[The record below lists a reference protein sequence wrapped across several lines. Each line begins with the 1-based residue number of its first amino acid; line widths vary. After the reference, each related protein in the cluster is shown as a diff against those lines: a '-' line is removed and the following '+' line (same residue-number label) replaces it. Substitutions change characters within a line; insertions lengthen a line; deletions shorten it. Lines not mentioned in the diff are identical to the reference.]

1 MKTIEFVIRDQAG
14 AVQRGI
20 LAEGATSYIIPAQ
33 VGQEI
38 SLNLRQADFLSH
50 QRDGNDLVLT
60 LVDGTVITIDS
71 YFNDTGSPNRL
82 FISSDGYL
90 NEVGLVAVEG
100 NNLHA
105 QYGPTEQWGK
115 WSPSDDLIYFGRTD
129 TATITGAMMGEENE
143 VSMLAAPLLGAGMIG
158 GGGAVTAAAVA
169 GGAAIL
175 GGGANAGDAVAVPTA
190 TTTPTSPSAP
200 TPAPT
205 PEIAISLA
213 TGGRNGKATIT
224 GMGTPGA
231 TIDITVEGTTQTTTV
246 DADGTWSVSYDAG
259 SFRDGEYQTQIT
271 ATLTDQNGNTA
282 TSADTLTVDTL
293 VNELTFA
300 NQAGAADA
308 TINTAEAAQ
317 GVTLTGSV
325 EAGSTVSV
333 AMGAVTLDAAVDPD
347 GNWSATFAP
356 GDIPAGT
363 YASAIVATATDKAGN
378 TRSITQS
385 VWVDTEA
392 GALTISAAPVESDD
406 VINAAEA
413 SDGVAISGTADAG
426 AVVTVTLA
434 GVVTTTRAD
443 QNGEWT
449 SHYTAGDVAQ
459 GVYTAEITARVTDG
473 AGNTRTETDSVRV
486 DTRVDNLSL
495 NKIEGDNT
503 VNGVERLAD
512 GGVMVSGTSETGSSV
527 AVKLGNA
534 SANGVVDAVGNWSV
548 AFAPGQVPEGTYNTT
563 AVVTATD
570 GAGNTATA
578 SWPVLIDTV
587 VDTLN
592 LNTPGGTDAV
602 VSAREAAAG
611 IDLAGQVEA
620 GSRVVVRFDG
630 TNYTATVDASGNW
643 DVTIPPENIRSG
655 TYQADISI
663 KATDH
668 VGNVDTLSYTVAIDT
683 YAPDGPVIESYT
695 RDGDGIR
702 AISVE
707 QSDDALA
714 VHQIQADKSITEVAA
729 STLENDTRNETN
741 FYFDSTVPDGSDLIV
756 TATDAAG
763 NSSGTYLAL
772 DDESANTL
780 LELTNPNLASHNI
793 ETIDLQF
800 AEEAQ
805 LSITEAALLNLSSN
819 TNTLIVNGHADD
831 TVTIRGG
838 TRTGTEVKEGQT
850 YDIYMLG
857 SEGTLMIDDDISVI
871 V

>member
-60 LVDGTVITIDS
+60 LADGTVITIDS
-71 YFNDTGSPNRL
+71 YFNDEGRPNRL

-100 NNLHA
+100 TNLHA

-115 WSPSDDLIYFGRTD
+115 WSPSDELIYFGRTD
-129 TATITGAMMGEENE
+129 TATITGAMLSEENE
-143 VSMLAAPLLGAGMIG
+143 VSMLAAPLLGAGIIGG

-200 TPAPT
+200 MPAPT

-213 TGGRNGKATIT
+213 TGGSNGKATIT
-224 GMGTPGA
+224 GTGAPGA
-231 TIDITVEGTTQTTTV
+231 TIDITVEGMIQTTTV
-246 DADGTWSVSYDAG
+246 GADGTWSVSYDAG

-271 ATLTDQNGNTA
+271 ATLTDQNGTTA
-282 TSADTLTVDTL
+282 TATDTLTVDTL

-308 TINTAEAAQ
+308 IINAAEAAQ
-317 GVTLTGSV
+317 GVALTGSV

-333 AMGAVTLDAAVDPD
+333 AMGDVTHDAAVDPD

-378 TRSITQS
+378 TQSITQS

-392 GALTISAAPVESDD
+392 GALTISAIPVESDD

-443 QNGEWT
+443 QNGVWT
-449 SHYTAGDVAQ
+449 SHYAAGDVAQ
-459 GVYTAEITARVTDG
+459 GVYTAEITADVTDG

-486 DTRVDNLSL
+486 DTRVDNC
-495 NKIEGDNT
+495 
-503 VNGVERLAD
+503 
-512 GGVMVSGTSETGSSV
+512 
-527 AVKLGNA
+527 
-534 SANGVVDAVGNWSV
+534 
-548 AFAPGQVPEGTYNTT
+548 
-563 AVVTATD
+563 
-570 GAGNTATA
+570 
-578 SWPVLIDTV
+578 
-587 VDTLN
+587 
-592 LNTPGGTDAV
+592 
-602 VSAREAAAG
+602 
-611 IDLAGQVEA
+611 
-620 GSRVVVRFDG
+620 
-630 TNYTATVDASGNW
+630 
-643 DVTIPPENIRSG
+643 
-655 TYQADISI
+655 
-663 KATDH
+663 H
-668 VGNVDTLSYTVAIDT
+668 
-683 YAPDGPVIESYT
+683 
-695 RDGDGIR
+695 
-702 AISVE
+702 
-707 QSDDALA
+707 
-714 VHQIQADKSITEVAA
+714 
-729 STLENDTRNETN
+729 
-741 FYFDSTVPDGSDLIV
+741 
-756 TATDAAG
+756 
-763 NSSGTYLAL
+763 
-772 DDESANTL
+772 
-780 LELTNPNLASHNI
+780 
-793 ETIDLQF
+793 
-800 AEEAQ
+800 
-805 LSITEAALLNLSSN
+805 
-819 TNTLIVNGHADD
+819 
-831 TVTIRGG
+831 
-838 TRTGTEVKEGQT
+838 
-850 YDIYMLG
+850 
-857 SEGTLMIDDDISVI
+857 
-871 V
+871 